1 MRNRKAWGAT
11 SRSGRLAL
19 IGGMLAGVAPMAV
32 PTAAYAQTATP
43 VQEGQAAVETTGD
56 IIVTARRR
64 EERLQD
70 VPIAVTALGSAALEV
85 RGYQQITN
93 IEQAA
98 PNLQSTP
105 GTGGKSGSFSMFIRG
120 VGEYDFIVTSDPAV
134 ALYVD
139 GVYVP
144 RSFGANT
151 QLLGI
156 DRIEVLRGPQGS
168 LFGKNTIGGA
178 VNVTTHKPTGE
189 THLEAD
195 LMGGSYGTVR
205 GRLSGETALSDD
217 LALGVSVLGRRSDGW
232 QKLDTG
238 GALGDEGI
246 LAGRATLRW
255 RPEGLDAVLSVDGL
269 HQRQNSGAHNMLIFQ
284 PSFFSILQS
293 SLIAPC
299 CTKPSSR
306 DRTGASPE
314 VNHDDT
320 DAFNATLT
328 LDFDALGGSIKS
340 ISAYRWV
347 DALFGRDG
355 DASSTVNF
363 SGDVH
368 DERARQFSQ
377 ELQYTAKFAE
387 DRGQV
392 LLGLYAFQEK
402 SRDHTI
408 LYTAKGL
415 YQALLAATPD
425 QIAALPFPLPPPEA
439 YPFLDFNIDF
449 LNRQTTTNYAVFGN
463 LNYKLTDRLTLD
475 IGGRYTRERKKF
487 FQRSTRIDAQIPFL
501 AGVPEYTLKESWSN
515 FSPKATLS
523 YRFSPDVMG
532 YATFSQGFRSG
543 GFNGR
548 PTSPGEIGSF
558 DPEKLTSYEVGLKT
572 ELFDRKLRLNIDAFY
587 NLYKDQQVLITGER
601 NGIIVA
607 FTENAGKSRMYGF
620 EAEFDARLGGILSLN
635 GSVGYLNSRYL
646 EYDSL
651 DSSGNPVDLSNLR
664 LKHAPKWTA
673 NLGAQVD
680 VPVGNDLAFMA
691 RLDGAYKSSSAID
704 TKNTPLLVTPSHVL
718 LNGAVG
724 LSMPDK
730 GWSLKV
736 QVENI
741 TNRRVLV
748 EGFDALDTFGYIE
761 GYYTPPRRVFAT
773 VGYRF

>member
-1 MRNRKAWGAT
+1 MINFRFGAATASLPATMGFAALLLT
-11 SRSGRLAL
+11 SA
-19 IGGMLAGVAPMAV
+19 A
-32 PTAAYAQTATP
+32 PTAVYAQTSEEPA
-43 VQEGQAAVETTGD
+43 EAAQTASAPGE

-70 VPIAVTALGSAALEV
+70 VPIAVTALGGKALET
-85 RGYQQITN
+85 RGFQQITS

-134 ALYVD
+134 ALYID

-189 THLEAD
+189 RSLEVD
-195 LMGGSYGTVR
+195 VMGGSYGTWR
-205 GRLSGETALSDD
+205 GRLNAETPLTDD
-217 LALGVSVLGRRSDGW
+217 LSLGVSVMGRTSDGW

-238 GALGDEGI
+238 GALGDENI
-246 LAGRATLRW
+246 VAGRTTLRW
-255 RPEGLDAVLSVDGL
+255 QPEGLDAVLSVDGL
-269 HQRQNSGAHNMLIFQ
+269 HQRQNSGSHNMLAFQ
-284 PSFFSILQS
+284 PTFFSILQS
-293 SLIAPC
+293 SLMAPC
-299 CTKPSSR
+299 CTVPTSKN
-306 DRTGASPE
+306 RTGSSDE

-347 DALFGRDG
+347 SALFGRDG
-355 DASSTVNF
+355 DASSAVNYA
-363 SGDVH
+363 GDVH
-368 DERARQFSQ
+368 DERSRQLSQ
-377 ELQYTAKFAE
+377 ELQYSGKFAD

-402 SRDHTI
+402 SRDHTQ
-408 LYTAKGL
+408 LFTAKGL
-415 YQALLAATPD
+415 YNALVAATPE
-425 QIAALPFPLPPPEA
+425 QIAALPFPLGGPET
-439 YPFLDFNIDF
+439 YPYLDFNVDF
-449 LNRQTTTNYAVFGN
+449 RNRQTTTNYAVFGN
-463 LNYKLTDRLTLD
+463 VNYKLTDALTLD
-475 IGGRYTRERKKF
+475 LGGRYTWEKKKF
-487 FQRSTRIDAQIPFL
+487 HQRSTRIDAQIPFL
-501 AGVPEYTLKESWSN
+501 AGVPEYTLEESWSN

-523 YRFSPDVMG
+523 YRFSRDIMG
-532 YATFSQGFRSG
+532 YATYSQGFRSG

-548 PTSPGEIGSF
+548 PTSPEEIGSF

-572 ELFDRKLRLNIDAFY
+572 ELFDRKLRLNVDAFY
-587 NLYKDQQVLITGER
+587 NSYKNQQVLITGER

-607 FTENAGKSRMYGF
+607 ITENAGKSRMWGF
-620 EAEFDARLGGILSLN
+620 EGEFDARVTSFLTLN
-635 GSVGYLNSRYL
+635 GSLGYLNSRYL
-646 EYDSL
+646 RYDSMNGDGQL
-651 DSSGNPVDLSNLR
+651 VDLSNLR

-673 NLGAQVD
+673 NIGAQLD
-680 VPVGNDLAFMA
+680 LPVTDNLDFMA
-691 RLDGAYKSSSAID
+691 RVDAAYKSSSAID
-704 TKNTPLLVTPSHVL
+704 TANSPLLVTPKHILV
-718 LNGAVG
+718 NGTIG

-730 GWSLKV
+730 GWNLKV
-736 QVENI
+736 QVENL
-741 TNRRVLV
+741 TNRRILV
-748 EGFDALDTFGYIE
+748 EGFDAASTFGFVE
-761 GYYTPPRRVFAT
+761 GVYTPPRRVFAT